1 MGQPVMQ
8 WQILAKNPDQL
19 SNFYGQLFGWTA
31 KSDNALGYRTID
43 TGAGRGINGGMW
55 PAPPEGRAM
64 VTLYIEVDD
73 VPEYV
78 KKATGLG
85 ASIIMPHQKL
95 PDGDEMA
102 VILDPEGIPIGLFRP
117 STL

>member
-1 MGQPVMQ
+1 MQ

-19 SNFYGQLFGWTA
+19 CNFYSQLFGWQTDA
-31 KSDNALGYRTID
+31 NNALGYRAID

-64 VTLYIEVDD
+64 VTLYIEVND
-73 VPEYV
+73 VPEYLE
-78 KKATGLG
+78 KATALG
-85 ASIIMPHQKL
+85 ASVIMPHQKL

-102 VILDPEGIPIGLFRP
+102 VVLDPEGIPIGLFRP
-117 STL
+117 SQLVG